1 MSFLQR
7 RVISTFIDT
16 RIESITSLFI
26 IILILISSVFFVQDL
41 RNEETD
47 TIVTSR
53 ESLGFVRSPVAI
65 GESDSSIVVNGLLE
79 FLSSTQP
86 IGIGDTLL
94 FNTILL
100 DGVIE
105 NRTTINNIINVA
117 ELGSF
122 IESVALLVIL
132 VLGLEGTFSQ
142 LPTGKS
148 LRTN

>member
-132 VLGLEGTFSQ
+132 VLGLEGTFS
-142 LPTGKS
+142 
-148 LRTN
+148 

>member
-53 ESLGFVRSPVAI
+53 ESLGFVRSPVTI

-132 VLGLEGTFSQ
+132 VLGLEGTFS
-142 LPTGKS
+142 
-148 LRTN
+148 